1 MLSYKEAKQ
10 TIQNEVL
17 PYLQIQHLSSFP
29 DEEIFIYFSR
39 TKYVKI
45 LAYIRRV
52 LGAVAALGLSSWWIF
67 QGWMW
72 ILIRN
77 LKASYASRM
86 GSFFWKLRFCSGVL
100 KFLFHC
106 ASKEQPDLAAHPGSW
121 ELLYNKQLDQSNLIL
136 LAVG

>member
-52 LGAVAALGLSSWWIF
+52 LGAVAVLGLSS
-67 QGWMW
+67 
-72 ILIRN
+72 
-77 LKASYASRM
+77 
-86 GSFFWKLRFCSGVL
+86 
-100 KFLFHC
+100 
-106 ASKEQPDLAAHPGSW
+106 
-121 ELLYNKQLDQSNLIL
+121 
-136 LAVG
+136 

>member
-52 LGAVAALGLSSWWIF
+52 LGAVAALGLSS
-67 QGWMW
+67 
-72 ILIRN
+72 
-77 LKASYASRM
+77 
-86 GSFFWKLRFCSGVL
+86 
-100 KFLFHC
+100 
-106 ASKEQPDLAAHPGSW
+106 
-121 ELLYNKQLDQSNLIL
+121 
-136 LAVG
+136 